1 MKIQYLFRVIS
12 GSKLK
17 TLWSVV
23 DQVHERSGK
32 NKVGIFLDVVSCALF
47 HGAGYHDYLIFG
59 YETIPRKKR
68 RTYLTR
74 IRNKKLID
82 MVNDPSLYPIFD
94 EKSKFDKRFASYLK
108 REFLTV
114 EDMTQEALEKFAA
127 DKEYLFV
134 KPNEGES
141 GKGIERL
148 KVADFQDI
156 AELYRYIKDPAKR
169 FGVVEQELKQHPD
182 MLRLYPNSV
191 NSLRMA
197 TIIGDDG
204 KPHCL
209 YITCKMGNNGKF
221 VDNMENDGLAC
232 PVDPKTGKICG
243 VAHTSA
249 LINYDKHPYT
259 GVELVGYQLP
269 YIPEAIRMVKQAA
282 MEEPRMRYLGWD
294 VAITPDGPAIIEGNN
309 YPGYDFSQL
318 PEHTPD
324 RIGTLAVIRR
334 YVKGI

>member
-1 MKIQYLFRVIS
+1 MI
-12 GSKLK
+12 
-17 TLWSVV
+17 
-23 DQVHERSGK
+23 
-32 NKVGIFLDVVSCALF
+32 A
-47 HGAGYHDYLIFG
+47 
-59 YETIPRKKR
+59 
-68 RTYLTR
+68 
-74 IRNKKLID
+74 
-82 MVNDPSLYPIFD
+82 SLYPIFD

-141 GKGIERL
+141 GKGIERS
-148 KVADFQDI
+148 KVADFPDI
-156 AELYRYIKDPAKR
+156 AEAGSADQGSGQALRCGRA
-169 FGVVEQELKQHPD
+169 GVLKQHPD
-182 MLRLYPNSV
+182 MLRLDPNSV

-209 YITCKMGNNGKF
+209 YITCKMGNKGKF

-282 MEEPRMRYLGWD
+282 MEVPRMRYLGLGCGD
-294 VAITPDGPAIIEGNN
+294 YAGRPGNHR
-309 YPGYDFSQL
+309 GQQLSGDIDFSQL